1 MSAMKSILLAV
12 DMAERLRDQAIKELT
27 RVELTV
33 SFAQSQLDQL
43 MHYAAD
49 TASRWSVSTQIQITT
64 QLMQHHY
71 QFLDRLHHAI
81 SLQKTIMAERAAQV
95 NESKNVLLQAQI
107 RLASLKNILK
117 KRQQEYDYQ
126 THRHEQRQMDEIA
139 STQHSRLRKQ
149 SNVGESL

>member
-1 MSAMKSILLAV
+1 MSAMKSILLAIG
-12 DMAERLRDQAIKELT
+12 MAERLRDQAIKDLT
-27 RVELTV
+27 QVELSV

-43 MHYAAD
+43 MHYATD
-49 TASRWSVSTQIQITT
+49 TAARWTVSTQIQITT

-81 SLQKTIMAERAAQV
+81 SLQQTVMAERVIEV

-149 SNVGESL
+149 SNVGEPL